1 MFWGAG
7 LTLSRC
13 GRGLSQALSI
23 QLLPRCQIVGSVLRD
38 RVAGGAAGRSESF
51 FQPGAGF
58 LRMVIKWPQPAAVN
72 DFPRLIDNVDT
83 LGPAPVGEVGGFVH
97 VVHAEGQREM
107 EALDEIVGDGHALG
121 QSLRLRVANVFVH
134 IAFHL
139 PFVLRMRFADVNGQ
153 KIRASF
159 VIVVKI
165 YEVAYLAA
173 KGRSGVAAEDQN
185 ERALADAIAEM
196 ELRLAIEAH
205 QRDVRSA
212 VADVKVAAMP
222 LRQRVAQE
230 AVHIARAAHEMAEHA
245 VNKDEN
251 YGQY

>member
-1 MFWGAG
+1 
-7 LTLSRC
+7 
-13 GRGLSQALSI
+13 
-23 QLLPRCQIVGSVLRD
+23 
-38 RVAGGAAGRSESF
+38 
-51 FQPGAGF
+51 
-58 LRMVIKWPQPAAVN
+58 MVIKRPQAAAVD
-72 DFPRLIDNVDT
+72 DFPRLINDVYT
-83 LGPAPVGEVGGFVH
+83 LGPASVGEVGGFVH
-97 VVHAEGQREM
+97 VVNAKGQREM
-107 EALDEIVGDGHALG
+107 EALDEIVGDGDALR
-121 QSLRLRVANVFVH
+121 QSLRLWVANIFVH

-159 VIVVKI
+159 VIVVEI

-173 KGRSGVAAEDQN
+173 EGRSGIAAKNQHEW
-185 ERALADAIAEM
+185 ALADAIAEM
-196 ELRLAIEAH
+196 EFRLSVKAH

-230 AVHIARAAHEMAEHA
+230 AVHIARTAHKMAKHG

-251 YGQY
+251 YEQY